1 MAKSNLKKRK
11 AEFLEEMLQEVKNL
25 KDLAK
30 EELPVVAKEYILA
43 NKVQAYSGLAIALVL
58 LSVAAFSGH
67 QLMTLEL
74 ERYSDAKFGYALLGG
89 LTGIIGFILA
99 MCNVSSLLDLY
110 LQPRR
115 MAIKAITS
123 LKD

>member
-1 MAKSNLKKRK
+1 MAKNLKKK
-11 AEFLEEMLQEVKNL
+11 KVEFIEEMLQEVKNL

-30 EELPVVAKEYILA
+30 EEMPIVVKEYILT
-43 NKVQAYSGLAIALVL
+43 NKVQAFVGLAISIVL
-58 LSVAAFSGH
+58 LSLAGFSLF
-67 QLMTLEL
+67 QLLTTEF
-74 ERYSDAKFGYALLGG
+74 ERFSDAKFGYSLMGSISG
-89 LTGIIGFILA
+89 VMGFVISL
-99 MCNVSSLLDLY
+99 CNGSRLLDLY